1 VPCKRDTIN
10 YGLAEKIPE
19 KSQETVIHQLRNKF
33 NFSGK
38 FGQSNVLHEYIRQYL
53 RIRRQTTEL
62 LGKYR
67 INFGF
72 FGQVRLRV
80 MNLIEELAAC
90 QTCEFEW
97 SSIFG
102 SIFIVY

>member
-1 VPCKRDTIN
+1 MVVSIKAKKKEKEKVPCKRDTIN

-72 FGQVRLRV
+72 SAR
-80 MNLIEELAAC
+80 
-90 QTCEFEW
+90 
-97 SSIFG
+97 
-102 SIFIVY
+102 